1 MAKGNNQKLKLLY
14 LAQIFSQETDE
25 EHQLTLKEIA
35 DKLANYG
42 VNADRK
48 TLYLDFEEL
57 EHFGLDIEKEQRNRN
72 TYYYLG
78 ERDFE
83 LPELKLLV
91 DAVQSSRFITNK
103 KSNQLIHKLESLVS
117 RHQANQLHRQ
127 VVTTGRIKTMNES
140 IYYAVDTLQEAI
152 RLNQKVRFQYFQ
164 WNVKKE
170 QSLRRNGAFYLISP
184 WSLMWDNENYY
195 LVGFDAGEN
204 LIKHFRVDKML
215 RVTRVA
221 EPREGKE
228 AFGAFDLPAYAQRH
242 FGMFGGEVVKVT
254 LEAENSMANIL
265 IDRFGKDIF
274 IVPQGAD
281 HFRVTV
287 SVAVSNQ
294 FFGWVMA
301 LGRGIRIVGPDA
313 VVARMQAEIDRLRDQ
328 YQS

>member
-1 MAKGNNQKLKLLY
+1 
-14 LAQIFSQETDE
+14 
-25 EHQLTLKEIA
+25 
-35 DKLANYG
+35 
-42 VNADRK
+42 
-48 TLYLDFEEL
+48 
-57 EHFGLDIEKEQRNRN
+57 
-72 TYYYLG
+72 
-78 ERDFE
+78 
-83 LPELKLLV
+83 
-91 DAVQSSRFITNK
+91 
-103 KSNQLIHKLESLVS
+103 
-117 RHQANQLHRQ
+117 

-164 WNVKKE
+164 WDIHKE
-170 QSLRRNGAFYLISP
+170 PALRRNGAYYLISP

-215 RVTRVA
+215 RVTPVDA
-221 EPREGKE
+221 PREGRE

-294 FFGWVMA
+294 FFGWIMA
-301 LGRGIRIVGPDA
+301 LGRGIRIVGPDT